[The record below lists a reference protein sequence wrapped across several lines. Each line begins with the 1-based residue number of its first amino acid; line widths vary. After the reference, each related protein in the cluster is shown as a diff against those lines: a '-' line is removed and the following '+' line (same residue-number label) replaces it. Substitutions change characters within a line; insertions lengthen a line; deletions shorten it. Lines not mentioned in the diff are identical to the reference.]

1 MSCGAKKIKIILD
14 EYPDILIY
22 DKEKAL
28 NVITNLPGFSNKSA
42 EMKVIMANTGPNKTK
57 TKVNNLFILLFWT
70 IDKKNIKKDVIK
82 LCFTI
87 KKSKMKLL

>member
-1 MSCGAKKIKIILD
+1 MYGFINANNSG
-14 EYPDILIY
+14 
-22 DKEKAL
+22 KAEI
-28 NVITNLPGFSNKSA
+28 N
-42 EMKVIMANTGPNKTK
+42 VIMANTGPNKTK

-70 IDKKNIKKDVIK
+70 LDKKNIKKDVNK